1 MKLAVIV
8 LNKTEC
14 LESLLESFYEEGLS
28 GATILDSHGM
38 AHTLEDKGGL
48 SFLFSLRMLLD
59 PDHKES
65 KTIFLVVED
74 DRLKDV
80 SRLLNQATGGL
91 DAPDTGILFALDVCY
106 TEGLGKQQ

>member
-14 LESLLESFYEEGLS
+14 LEALLESFYEEGLS

-38 AHTLEDKGGL
+38 AHTLEDNAGM
-48 SFLFSLRMLLD
+48 SFLFSLRLLLD
-59 PDHKES
+59 PSHRES

-74 DRLKDV
+74 ERLKDV

-91 DAPDTGILFALDVCY
+91 NQPDTGILFAVDVSY
-106 TEGLGKQQ
+106 TEGFGEAK

>member
-14 LESLLESFYEEGLS
+14 LDALLEAFHDEGLH

-38 AHTLEDKGGL
+38 AHTLDDEGL
-48 SFLFSLRMLLD
+48 AFMISLRQFLD
-59 PDHKES
+59 PGHKES
-65 KTIFLVVED
+65 KTIFLVVDD

-80 SRLLNQATGGL
+80 SRLVNRVTGGL
-91 DAPDTGILFALDVCY
+91 EQPDTGILFAVDVNY
-106 TEGLGKQQ
+106 TEGIGGTQ